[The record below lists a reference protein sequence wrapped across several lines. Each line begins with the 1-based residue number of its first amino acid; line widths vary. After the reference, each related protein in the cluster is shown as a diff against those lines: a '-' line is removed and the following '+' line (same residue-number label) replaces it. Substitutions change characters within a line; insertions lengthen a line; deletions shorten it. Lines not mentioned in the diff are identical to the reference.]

1 MANDSPAKSL
11 VDIDLASLR
20 VSAAE
25 PSRCFFFNVLN
36 LYIYIYF
43 FLFSLLWFL
52 FNPPSFSVTCSSSKF
67 EPALLVRDEVLKMT
81 AEP

>member
-25 PSRCFFFNVLN
+25 PSRFLKKFI
-36 LYIYIYF
+36 YIYISSSVCFHFY
-43 FLFSLLWFL
+43 STK
-52 FNPPSFSVTCSSSKF
+52 FSVTCSSSKF